1 MLITVYSTRFILSP
15 FEPGS
20 VPSHYTKLQKF
31 RFQTQPRLSLYRC
44 DSTHRSLVSLLVC
57 CFGFVLFCFAGI
69 EVICLGTLFSCL
81 FGWAFFFFRL
91 FCWPFI
97 CLCLLLFL
105 QSLASTETSQT
116 ETNQRSPSACQ
127 NLGTELTSSFTLSL
141 LISRNLLYIIH
152 WDFILLGYHGGT
164 SK

>member
-31 RFQTQPRLSLYRC
+31 RFQTQPRLSLYGC

-81 FGWAFFFFRL
+81 FGWAFFFQ
-91 FCWPFI
+91 I
-97 CLCLLLFL
+97 
-105 QSLASTETSQT
+105 
-116 ETNQRSPSACQ
+116 
-127 NLGTELTSSFTLSL
+127 
-141 LISRNLLYIIH
+141 
-152 WDFILLGYHGGT
+152 ILLAIHLSVSSAFST
-164 SK
+164 VFSLN